1 MRRLRFSLVRR
12 AGRRDGQS
20 PPPTSGPAGRF
31 EYPSA
36 EGIARPS
43 SRVRLKKALAA
54 VSCLGLLLAGFGCGE
69 EGVSSGAT
77 VNAYVAAPLCAEAE
91 RELARE
97 GGKAGDVRVRVVC
110 LDEAESGGRLDLA
123 ATGANARRVTEDSTS
138 IAYLEASDSRA
149 TRFAKPIVEEA
160 GIAWL
165 EASSGSTA
173 MRRLLSAIA
182 ESDTTSL
189 RDSVRENLDQP

>member
-1 MRRLRFSLVRR
+1 M
-12 AGRRDGQS
+12 
-20 PPPTSGPAGRF
+20 
-31 EYPSA
+31 
-36 EGIARPS
+36 
-43 SRVRLKKALAA
+43 
-54 VSCLGLLLAGFGCGE
+54 
-69 EGVSSGAT
+69 
-77 VNAYVAAPLCAEAE
+77 NAYVAAPLCAEAE